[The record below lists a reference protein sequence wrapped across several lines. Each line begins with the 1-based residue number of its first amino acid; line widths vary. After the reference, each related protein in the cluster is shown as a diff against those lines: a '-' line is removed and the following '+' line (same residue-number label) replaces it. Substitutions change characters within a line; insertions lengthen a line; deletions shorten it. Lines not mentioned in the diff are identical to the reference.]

1 MTERRKGIGGRR
13 FTVKEPVQFSPAP
26 KTICTICKTN
36 EVEDYPMMR
45 GVCYDCYRGVVTEN
59 VEVAHVDPAL
69 ERLNRTAGYDIAS
82 VIVTKSDARKAW
94 EAEYLAK
101 RANPRP
107 LYE

>member
-59 VEVAHVDPAL
+59 VEVATIDPRTAAQKDIDQWQEEWVQTLESTRPAL
-69 ERLNRTAGYDIAS
+69 
-82 VIVTKSDARKAW
+82 
-94 EAEYLAK
+94 
-101 RANPRP
+101 
-107 LYE
+107 

>member
-1 MTERRKGIGGRR
+1 MTELRKGIGGRR

-59 VEVAHVDPAL
+59 VEVAQVEGSITDL
-69 ERLNRTAGYDIAS
+69 RESLQDAGYGDFG
-82 VIVTKSDARKAW
+82 
-94 EAEYLAK
+94 
-101 RANPRP
+101 PM
-107 LYE
+107 